1 MIHREI
7 RLSLNI
13 FNSHCHVNSVIS
25 SHLWCLGCCVSWYVR
40 QMLATPG
47 CWRQDQVSG
56 SDVAKVLPRAIS
68 KTFISYRNK
77 LSILLS
83 SHCSVENKISCG
95 ILLSLEQCK
104 LKILKHKMPLK
115 KDVRQH
121 CCMWRMQVPAGVCY
135 VNNIPTDVRTPQITQ
150 GKQLYIHF
158 SCQRCDGESINWL
171 LSPFYEIANNC
182 GFKWKI
188 IDMFLLT
195 EMLETTLEFSL
206 NLTKKWWTDK
216 QADKQIMPR
225 PTFFPRLL

>member
-1 MIHREI
+1 MWDE
-7 RLSLNI
+7 
-13 FNSHCHVNSVIS
+13 
-25 SHLWCLGCCVSWYVR
+25 
-40 QMLATPG
+40 
-47 CWRQDQVSG
+47 CWRRRAAGGRIRFQDQTWQKFSREPFQRLLYPTEINCRFYCQVT
-56 SDVAKVLPRAIS
+56 VLL
-68 KTFISYRNK
+68 K
-77 LSILLS
+77 
-83 SHCSVENKISCG
+83 NKISCG

-104 LKILKHKMPLK
+104 LKILKHEMPLK

-121 CCMWRMQVPAGVCY
+121 RCMWRVQVPAGVCY